1 LKLDVNVI
9 YLFMPYKLFFALFF
23 CLFFSSCDQILS
35 SIAKE
40 QIKSKDMKD
49 SLTLAFN
56 EKPISLDTMTILE
69 RKGSLT
75 DSFYLVKSYF
85 LTGQTFSECW
95 QHSSGAYHGL
105 CKFFFPNGKM
115 QYAVDYKFG
124 KPYTLISSYDE
135 YGKPLNAGD
144 LKNGNGSISVF
155 HPLTYKL
162 IYTTNFKDGDKEGA
176 YVSYYSDGRSKE
188 SATFKKD
195 TLIGDYIYLYHSGKT
210 KETLHK
216 SANGPDITLNEYN
229 ETGAKVNTEF
239 YHNAIKI
246 SSTKYDERGN
256 IIIDGKLKGNDF
268 IEHRYYYNDSNKLLT
283 KTHYKNLLKEGEFE
297 SYYENGVKKSS
308 EIYIHDTLTFEN
320 TWYDNGKT
328 KSVAKYKNGLL
339 DGLFVEYYYTGNKK
353 TEQIYVKGLKNGA
366 YTSYFNNGNK
376 YNVGTFENDELKGKL
391 DFYSEK
397 GEYKGSKEYK

>member
-1 LKLDVNVI
+1 
-9 YLFMPYKLFFALFF
+9 MPYKFLFALVS
-23 CLFFSSCDQILS
+23 CLFFSGCDQILS

-40 QIKSKDMKD
+40 QLKSNQIKD
-49 SLTLAFN
+49 SLALSFN
-56 EKPISLDTMTILE
+56 EKPISLDTITILE
-69 RKGSLT
+69 RKGIET
-75 DSFYLVKSYF
+75 DSFYLVRSYF

-124 KPYTLISSYDE
+124 KAFTLISSYDK
-135 YGKPLNAGD
+135 YGKPLNAGN

-155 HPLTYKL
+155 HPLTYNL
-162 IYTTNFKDGDKEGA
+162 IYNNHFKNGYKEGA
-176 YVSYYSDGRSKE
+176 YTSYYSDGRSKE
-188 SATFKKD
+188 SAMFKRD
-195 TLIGDYIYLYHSGKT
+195 TLIGDYISYYHSGKT

-216 SANGPDITLNEYN
+216 SSNGIDITVNEYN
-229 ETGAKVNTEF
+229 EYGRKANSEF
-239 YHNAIKI
+239 YHNNIKT
-246 SSTKYDERGN
+246 SNTKYDEHGN

-339 DGLFVEYYYTGNKK
+339 DGLFLEYYYTGNKK